1 MLTTGLGLFPWW
13 ARHRRSKNVSLQS
26 LILAVGLGLRG
37 RLGRCLGR
45 GCDWGTDDTGLRH
58 RVATNRVWGAVVGR
72 TRRSNGRRGS
82 VIGRRHDIRMGRL
95 RGRRRCALVVCG
107 FKKQFI

>member
-1 MLTTGLGLFPWW
+1 M
-13 ARHRRSKNVSLQS
+13 SLQS
-26 LILAVGLGLRG
+26 LILTVGLGLRG

-45 GCDWGTDDTGLRH
+45 GRDWGTDDIGLRH
-58 RVATNRVWGAVVGR
+58 RVATNGVWGAIVGR
-72 TRRSNGRRGS
+72 TRRSDGGHGS

-107 FKKQFI
+107 FEKQFI